1 MPIVSNDFSDI
12 VYNRRSI
19 RKFDTSVKIPR
30 EEMLEI
36 LDKTVTAPSSVNMQ
50 PWRFVVVDSEEGK
63 DKLKPFVIYNGV
75 QNETSSAMVL
85 IFADL
90 KSQER
95 AEEIYGK
102 AVTQGKMPEEV
113 KEKQLSS
120 IVPMYENAP
129 FEVMNEIVHIDS
141 SLAAMQLMLVARS
154 YGYDT
159 NAIGGYKKDGLAKA
173 FGLDEDRHVP
183 ILIIA
188 LGKADEEGFES
199 VRLDASD
206 VTTFA

>member
-1 MPIVSNDFSDI
+1 MPVISNDFSDI

-19 RKFDTSVKIPR
+19 RNFDTSVKIPR

-63 DKLKPFVIYNGV
+63 EKLKPFISYNGV

-102 AVTQGKMPEEV
+102 AVAQGKCPKRSRRNNYQALYQCM
-113 KEKQLSS
+113 KMLLS
-120 IVPMYENAP
+120 
-129 FEVMNEIVHIDS
+129 
-141 SLAAMQLMLVARS
+141 
-154 YGYDT
+154 
-159 NAIGGYKKDGLAKA
+159 K
-173 FGLDEDRHVP
+173 
-183 ILIIA
+183 
-188 LGKADEEGFES
+188 
-199 VRLDASD
+199 
-206 VTTFA
+206 

>member
-63 DKLKPFVIYNGV
+63 DKLKPFVSYNGV

-102 AVTQGKMPEEV
+102 PLL
-113 KEKQLSS
+113 KEKCQKRSRRNNYQALYQCMRKLLS
-120 IVPMYENAP
+120 
-129 FEVMNEIVHIDS
+129 
-141 SLAAMQLMLVARS
+141 
-154 YGYDT
+154 
-159 NAIGGYKKDGLAKA
+159 K
-173 FGLDEDRHVP
+173 
-183 ILIIA
+183 
-188 LGKADEEGFES
+188 
-199 VRLDASD
+199 
-206 VTTFA
+206 

>member
-1 MPIVSNDFSDI
+1 
-12 VYNRRSI
+12 
-19 RKFDTSVKIPR
+19 
-30 EEMLEI
+30 
-36 LDKTVTAPSSVNMQ
+36 MQ

-63 DKLKPFVIYNGV
+63 DKLKPFVSYNGV

-120 IVPMYENAP
+120 IVPMYEKAP
-129 FEVMNEIVHIDS
+129 FEVMNGTTVIYNIRKIITYYRH
-141 SLAAMQLMLVARS
+141 LMS
-154 YGYDT
+154 PFY
-159 NAIGGYKKDGLAKA
+159 
-173 FGLDEDRHVP
+173 H
-183 ILIIA
+183 
-188 LGKADEEGFES
+188 
-199 VRLDASD
+199 
-206 VTTFA
+206 

>member
-63 DKLKPFVIYNGV
+63 DKLKPFVSYNSV

-85 IFADL
+85 IFCRFEEPR
-90 KSQER
+90 KSRRNLWEGR
-95 AEEIYGK
+95 YSRKNARRG
-102 AVTQGKMPEEV
+102 QGETTIK
-113 KEKQLSS
+113 
-120 IVPMYENAP
+120 
-129 FEVMNEIVHIDS
+129 HC
-141 SLAAMQLMLVARS
+141 
-154 YGYDT
+154 T
-159 NAIGGYKKDGLAKA
+159 N
-173 FGLDEDRHVP
+173 V
-183 ILIIA
+183 
-188 LGKADEEGFES
+188 
-199 VRLDASD
+199 
-206 VTTFA
+206 

>member
-1 MPIVSNDFSDI
+1 
-12 VYNRRSI
+12 
-19 RKFDTSVKIPR
+19 
-30 EEMLEI
+30 
-36 LDKTVTAPSSVNMQ
+36 MQ

-63 DKLKPFVIYNGV
+63 DKLKPFVSYNSV

-120 IVPMYENAP
+120 IVPMYEKAP